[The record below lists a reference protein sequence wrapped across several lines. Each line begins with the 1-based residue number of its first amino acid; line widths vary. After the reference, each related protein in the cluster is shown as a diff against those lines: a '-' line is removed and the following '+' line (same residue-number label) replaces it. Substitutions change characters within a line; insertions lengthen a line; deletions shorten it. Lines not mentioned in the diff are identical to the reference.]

1 MSKLSYAEK
10 KSWVVARKEDGN
22 KLYRSGKHE
31 EAIEKYMEAV
41 MGVAIGDSP
50 SDRKDAILTLQ
61 VPLLSNLAACM
72 MVKGQYGRG
81 RSLLDEAVS
90 VLEHTG
96 KGKERKPRRSLEF
109 RCICNTSKYTR
120 VEASALYTG
129 YLNKAIGDLKRL
141 EAHRFVPS
149 IDRGRLWRI
158 GGCECKQ

>member
-61 VPLLSNLAACM
+61 VPLLSNW
-72 MVKGQYGRG
+72 
-81 RSLLDEAVS
+81 
-90 VLEHTG
+90 
-96 KGKERKPRRSLEF
+96 RR
-109 RCICNTSKYTR
+109 
-120 VEASALYTG
+120 A
-129 YLNKAIGDLKRL
+129 
-141 EAHRFVPS
+141 
-149 IDRGRLWRI
+149 
-158 GGCECKQ
+158 

>member
-1 MSKLSYAEK
+1 MVESIEDQEGSLKVADFRLKARATQHSMSKLSYAEK

-90 VLEHTG
+90 LLEHYGEGEVGETA
-96 KGKERKPRRSLEF
+96 SLEF
-109 RCICNTSKYTR
+109 GCICNTSKYTR
-120 VEASALYTG
+120 VEANASY
-129 YLNKAIGDLKRL
+129 I
-141 EAHRFVPS
+141 
-149 IDRGRLWRI
+149 
-158 GGCECKQ
+158 